1 MLKQNGATSFNIED
15 IVRNKNLKETH
26 LHDIL
31 EASAT
36 INSKLELNHVLEHVI
51 IHATKLTNS
60 VAASIILLSDSN
72 DLVIQ
77 YATGPASNLISN
89 IRFPATK
96 GIAGSC
102 ISTGQIIVVPDAKKN
117 PHHFAEIDA
126 VSGFKTESILC
137 VPLCIKGKT
146 IGCIELLNKC
156 DGTSFNDDDIA
167 VATIMRSEEHT
178 SELQSQSNLVC
189 RLLLEKI

>member
-51 IHATKLTNS
+51 THATKLTNS

-102 ISTGQIIVVPDAKKN
+102 ISTGQIIVVPDAKK
-117 PHHFAEIDA
+117 
-126 VSGFKTESILC
+126 IL
-137 VPLCIKGKT
+137 T
-146 IGCIELLNKC
+146 I
-156 DGTSFNDDDIA
+156 
-167 VATIMRSEEHT
+167 
-178 SELQSQSNLVC
+178 LQ
-189 RLLLEKI
+189 E